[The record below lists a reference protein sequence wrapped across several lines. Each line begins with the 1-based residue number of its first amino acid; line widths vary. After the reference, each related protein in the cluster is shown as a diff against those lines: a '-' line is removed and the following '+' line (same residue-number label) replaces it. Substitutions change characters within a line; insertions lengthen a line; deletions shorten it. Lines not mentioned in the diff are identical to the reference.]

1 MEYRNI
7 KDIAKDIEEVNVIL
21 FNMKKRL
28 INNPNN
34 VCLLQED
41 AIKIW
46 PDGSILTYDEF
57 IVKYPEKV
65 KLAEEALGIWIIR
78 YVP

>member
-21 FNMKKRL
+21 FNMKKML

-34 VCLLQED
+34 HGL
-41 AIKIW
+41 KTN
-46 PDGSILTYDEF
+46 ILTMEYEKRNLIEEF
-57 IVKYPEKV
+57 EKTNINLMHDFTFFN
-65 KLAEEALGIWIIR
+65 KSL
-78 YVP
+78 

>member
-34 VCLLQED
+34 VCLLQKD
-41 AIKIW
+41 AIKI
-46 PDGSILTYDEF
+46 
-57 IVKYPEKV
+57 
-65 KLAEEALGIWIIR
+65 
-78 YVP
+78 

>member
-34 VCLLQED
+34 HGL
-41 AIKIW
+41 KTN
-46 PDGSILTYDEF
+46 ILTMEY
-57 IVKYPEKV
+57 EKRN
-65 KLAEEALGIWIIR
+65 LIEGQILIASS
-78 YVP
+78 